1 MAVKEWKNKIKNERN
16 KQKTVKSI
24 LTISIITLNVSGLN
38 IPIKKQRLLEQMK
51 KENKIQLYVVYKR
64 PILNRKIIQ
73 VKSKRMVTK
82 NKWAKDLNRHF
93 SKEKISI
100 KKISN
105 KHLKRCLLLLII
117 RKIQTKPAINT
128 A

>member
-64 PILNRKIIQ
+64 PILNR
-73 VKSKRMVTK
+73 
-82 NKWAKDLNRHF
+82 
-93 SKEKISI
+93 
-100 KKISN
+100 
-105 KHLKRCLLLLII
+105 
-117 RKIQTKPAINT
+117 
-128 A
+128 